1 MSPDRGVAE
10 GANAPTCIDIGRG
23 LCHTTIMQ
31 NYLTQ
36 NAKVTLTDG
45 DVARFEQYYEFL
57 VAENEKY
64 NLTAVTD
71 HAEVWTKH
79 FVDSMLGAQ
88 FVPQGATLVDIGC
101 GAGFPSV
108 PLAIVRPD
116 IRATLVDSLT
126 KRVNFCTELCRR
138 LNLSA
143 TVLHDRAEDFAK
155 TNSERFDVATARAVA
170 PLNILLEYTAQV
182 VNVGGIVL
190 AYKTDDSEVALA
202 QNAAKTLCLRLES
215 AHPFVLPDG
224 SNRCLLVYRKY
235 AHTPKQYPRGQNKPR
250 KFPL

>member
-1 MSPDRGVAE
+1 
-10 GANAPTCIDIGRG
+10 
-23 LCHTTIMQ
+23 MQ

-36 NAKVTLTDG
+36 NAKITLSEG
-45 DVARFEQYYEFL
+45 DIARFERYFEFL

-64 NLTAVTD
+64 NLTAVTEHD
-71 HAEVWTKH
+71 EVWTKH
-79 FVDSMLGAQ
+79 FVDSLLGAQ
-88 FVPQGATLVDIGC
+88 FVPQGASLVDIGC

-108 PLAIVRPD
+108 PLAVVRPD
-116 IRATLVDSLT
+116 IRPTLVDSLT
-126 KRVNFCTELCRR
+126 KRVNFCTELCRI
-138 LNLSA
+138 LDVSA

-155 TNSERFDVATARAVA
+155 THSEQFDVATARAVA

-182 VNVGGIVL
+182 VKVGGIVL
-190 AYKTDDSEVALA
+190 AYKTDESEVPLA
-202 QNAAKTLCLRLES
+202 QNAAQTLCLRLES

-250 KFPL
+250 KMPL

>member
-1 MSPDRGVAE
+1 MPQNNQFYRCKKC
-10 GANAPTCIDIGRG
+10 ANAPTCIDIGRG

-36 NAKVTLTDG
+36 NAKITLTDG

-88 FVPQGATLVDIGC
+88 FVPQGATLVDI
-101 GAGFPSV
+101 
-108 PLAIVRPD
+108 
-116 IRATLVDSLT
+116 RATLVDSLT
-126 KRVNFCTELCRR
+126 KRVNFCTELCRKIGVR
-138 LNLSA
+138 A
-143 TVLHDRAEDFAK
+143 QVLHDRAEDFAK

-182 VNVGGIVL
+182 VKLGGIVL